1 MQNWPYLVYLFFS
14 KRKLVFTILVIA
26 LCGLLGFYA
35 SKIKL
40 EEDITRFVPKDKNT
54 ASINS
59 ILENLK
65 SKDKL
70 VIHLSSAS
78 GDNIE
83 KLVEKSDTIYSAL
96 QTLPKESYSD
106 ITYKISDNTM
116 QTVYEI
122 FYNNL

>member
-1 MQNWPYLVYLFFS
+1 MQNWPWLVYLFFS
-14 KRKLVFTILVIA
+14 KRKLIFTVLVIG
-26 LCGLLGFYA
+26 LCGLLGYYA

-70 VIHLSSAS
+70 VIHLSANSSDQA
-78 GDNIE
+78 D
-83 KLVEKSDTIYSAL
+83 KLVEKADTFFNAL
-96 QTLPKESYSD
+96 QTLPKELYSD
-106 ITYKISDNTM
+106 MTYKISDNTM
-116 QTVYEI
+116 QSVYEI
-122 FYNNL
+122 L